1 MAKIT
6 FGSVKNQGVRY
17 GWYGRGGAGKT
28 TIALK
33 TALSKKGN
41 VAVLD
46 AENSLAPLLATLKRQ
61 GFDMERVVT
70 IPATSVE
77 ELLDVLHSQESFAGI
92 DALVIDSMTALDGWY
107 GEYIRKHY
115 KPDPKSGGLIFSEEG
130 FDPPIRSRE
139 AFGFGKD
146 NTAAYEANDRVLAEL
161 DAHVAAGRDVH
172 LIMHECD
179 VTMEDARGTT
189 RETQPRLQCP
199 NSGKNSIRHRVKEW
213 LDNLGYVFRSR
224 VMDED
229 GHVKSVGGR
238 FVAFSEVGTGVP
250 GMDGTFWA
258 KGRNVRGVHEISDL
272 DAPKTDATNKVNET
286 NKEDK

>member
-28 TIALK
+28 TMALK
-33 TALSKKGN
+33 TALRTNGK

-46 AENSLAPLLATLKRQ
+46 AEGSLAPLLATLKRQ
-61 GFDMERVVT
+61 GFDMDRVVT
-70 IPATSVE
+70 IPATNVE
-77 ELLDVLHSQESFAGI
+77 ELLDVLRSHDSFADI
-92 DALVIDSMTALDGWY
+92 TAIVIDSMTTLDGWY
-107 GEYIRKHY
+107 GDYIRYHF
-115 KPDPKSGGLIFSEEG
+115 KPSKTNGGLDFTEERSET
-130 FDPPIRSRE
+130 PLKTRE
-139 AFGFGKD
+139 SFGFGKD
-146 NTAAYEANDRVLAEL
+146 NTAAYETNDFLLAEL
-161 DAHVAAGRDVH
+161 DKHVAAGRDIH

-179 VTMEDARGTT
+179 VTMEDARGMTK
-189 RETQPRLQCP
+189 ETQPRLQCP

-250 GMDGTFWA
+250 GMDGTFWS
-258 KGRNVRGVHEISDL
+258 KGRTVRGIHEISDL
-272 DAPKTDATNKVNET
+272 DAKKDKPANNET
-286 NKEDK
+286 TKEAK